1 MLRTTILASTSAF
14 ASSSCA
20 AKASSC
26 WRSSVIIFSESTSSW
41 CCTARCTSQA
51 CTSTWFGFGF
61 GVGFGFGFGLGAVQ
75 G

>member
-26 WRSSVIIFSESTSSW
+26 WRSSAIIFSESTSSW
-41 CCTARCTSQA
+41 CCTARCTSHA
-51 CTSTWFGFGF
+51 CKATWL
-61 GVGFGFGFGLGAVQ
+61 GLGL
-75 G
+75 GLS